1 MGKTALITGIT
12 GQDGSYLTDL
22 LLKQDYEVHGIVRRS
37 SMFNRSRIEHLRT
50 DPAIYEQRL
59 FLHYADLDDAT
70 TLRRLIRRVH
80 PDEIY
85 HLAGQSHVGLS
96 FEIPESTCD
105 DVAKGTLSLLEIC
118 RDLEHA
124 VRIYH
129 ASSSEIFGR
138 PSEREVPQNETTPRR
153 PQSPYGCAKV
163 FSTDLCQVYREAY
176 GLFVC
181 SGIAYN
187 HESPRRGE
195 SFVTRKITSSAARI
209 RAGLQDCLWLGNL
222 SARRDWG
229 FAAEYVDAMWR
240 MMQREQADDFV
251 LATGQVTSVRDF
263 AKAAFAA
270 LDIQLTFSGKG
281 EAECG
286 REVET
291 GRELVRVDPRFYR
304 PADPLLLV
312 GDPTKANVKL
322 GWKAATQAP
331 ALAALMAQADWAA
344 ISSPDGHSKPPLA
357 SQGA

>member
-22 LLKQDYEVHGIVRRS
+22 LLEHDYEVHGIVRRS
-37 SMFNRSRIEHLRT
+37 SMFNRSRIEHLRS
-50 DPAIYEQRL
+50 DPAIYGHRL
-59 FLHYADLDDAT
+59 FLHYADLNDAT
-70 TLRRLIRRVH
+70 TLRRLIRKAH

-118 RDLEHA
+118 RDLENP
-124 VRIYH
+124 VRVYH

-138 PSEREVPQNETTPRR
+138 PSELEVPQNESTPRR

-163 FSTDLCQVYREAY
+163 FATDLCQVYREAY

-209 RAGLQDCLWLGNL
+209 KAGLQDCLWLGNL

-229 FAAEYVDAMWR
+229 FAGEYVVAMWQMILR
-240 MMQREQADDFV
+240 DEPDDFV
-251 LATGQVTSVRDF
+251 LATGELTTVRDF
-263 AKAAFAA
+263 AIAAFAA
-270 LDIQLTFSGKG
+270 LDVQLVFSGEG
-281 EAECG
+281 ESECG
-286 REVET
+286 RDVET
-291 GRELVRVDPRFYR
+291 GREIVRVDRRFYR

-312 GDPTKANVKL
+312 GDPAKAGVKL
-322 GWKAATQAP
+322 GWKPATRAP
-331 ALAALMAQADWAA
+331 ALAALMARADWTALPSHDRQ
-344 ISSPDGHSKPPLA
+344 I
-357 SQGA
+357 